1 MASADETFRF
11 DRESVA
17 RRLDH
22 AVLKPTLGDD
32 DLAAAAEMCL
42 ARGVGCL
49 CVRSC
54 DVAAAMDMLRGGR
67 VAVASVVGF
76 PHGNVRGEVKALEAT
91 LAIED
96 GASEL
101 DMVMNIPAFLS
112 GRHADVARDIRGVV
126 EAAGRSGVLVK
137 VILETCLMQPEQIA
151 TACRIAE
158 ESGADFVKTSTGF
171 ASGGATHEAVAVMLR
186 AVGGRLGVKASGGI
200 RSWGECIAYLE
211 QGCSRVGVGDA
222 AAILDGAGS

>member
-1 MASADETFRF
+1 
-11 DRESVA
+11 VA
-17 RRLDH
+17 KRLDH
-22 AVLKPTLGDD
+22 AVLKPTLGDG
-32 DLAAAAEMCL
+32 DLAAAARMCL

-54 DVAAAMDMLRGGR
+54 DVAEAARLLRGGS

-76 PHGNVRGEVKALEAT
+76 PHGNVRPEVKALEAS

-96 GASEL
+96 GAVEI

-112 GRHADVARDIRGVV
+112 GRHVDVARDIR
-126 EAAGRSGVLVK
+126 A
-137 VILETCLMQPEQIA
+137 VILETCLLSLDEIA

-171 ASGGATHEAVAVMLR
+171 ASGGATHEAVAVMLQS
-186 AVGGRLGVKASGGI
+186 VGSRLGVKASGGI
-200 RSWGECIAYLE
+200 RTWGDCVAYLE
-211 QGCSRVGVGDA
+211 QGCSRIGVGDA